1 MEKKA
6 LTISSVRAIGFL
18 GLFVLFAPCALIRAQ
33 QPLETET
40 ARPPKKG
47 AFEVQT
53 SFEYQRSKEGIE
65 RALPFAFEYGI
76 TDRLSLMVEPVF
88 YTAIRPKVGPRATG
102 IGDLEITLSYLFARE
117 KGWRPALAIAGEVKA
132 PTARKALIGSRKTDF
147 AAYLI
152 GSKRSG
158 KFDTHVN
165 IGYTFV
171 GKPAGAQ
178 LKNFV
183 NFALAEEYF
192 VHRKFALV
200 GEILVNSGSS
210 PEATTGTTTPPP
222 TVTPEI
228 SSGEIVGMGGFRYR
242 IRERMFFTMGV
253 SYDNNHAV
261 LIRPGL
267 TFNFNRPGRT
277 RPQ

>member
-1 MEKKA
+1 MIA
-6 LTISSVRAIGFL
+6 LRRLILVLGF
-18 GLFVLFAPCALIRAQ
+18 FVLSASFMVIRAQ

-40 ARPPKKG
+40 ARPPQKG

-53 SFEYQRSKEGIE
+53 AFEFQTSKEGTE

-88 YTAIRPKVGPRATG
+88 YTAIRPKSGTRATG
-102 IGDLEITLSYLFARE
+102 SGDLEITLSYLFARE
-117 KGWRPALAIAGEVKA
+117 KGRRPALAIAGEVKA
-132 PTARKALIGSRKTDF
+132 PTARNLLIGSRKADF
-147 AAYLI
+147 AFYLI
-152 GSKRSG
+152 GSKRVR
-158 KFDTHVN
+158 KFDTHAN

-171 GKPAGAQ
+171 GKPAGTQ

-192 VHRKFALV
+192 VNRRLALV
-200 GEILVNSGSS
+200 GEALVNSGSS
-210 PEATTGTTTPPP
+210 PETVVGGVAPSLG
-222 TVTPEI
+222 VTPEI
-228 SSGEIVGMGGFRYR
+228 SSGEMVGMLGFRYR
-242 IRERMFFTMGV
+242 IRNRVFATFGV

-267 TFNFNRPGRT
+267 TFYFNRPGRT
-277 RPQ
+277 RGD

>member
-1 MEKKA
+1 MIPP
-6 LTISSVRAIGFL
+6 LRTIGFV
-18 GLFVLFAPCALIRAQ
+18 GLLFLTAPCALVSAQ

-47 AFEVQT
+47 SFEVETAFEW
-53 SFEYQRSKEGIE
+53 QRSKEGTE

-76 TDRLSLMVEPVF
+76 TDRLSLMVEPVV
-88 YTAIRPKVGPRATG
+88 YTAIRPKVGTRATG
-102 IGDLEITLSYLFARE
+102 IGDVEITLSYLFAHE

-132 PTARKALIGSRKTDF
+132 PTARNALIGSRKTDF
-147 AAYLI
+147 AVYLI

-158 KFDTHVN
+158 KFDTHAN

-171 GKPAGAQ
+171 GKPAGTLQ

-192 VHRKFALV
+192 VHPRFALV
-200 GEILVNSGSS
+200 GEVLVNSGSS

-222 TVTPEI
+222 ATITPEI
-228 SSGEIVGMGGFRYR
+228 SSGEIVGMLGFRYR
-242 IRERMFFTMGV
+242 LMERVFFTMGV

-277 RPQ
+277 RP

>member
-1 MEKKA
+1 M
-6 LTISSVRAIGFL
+6 ISPLRAIGFL
-18 GLFVLFAPCALIRAQ
+18 GMLVLTALCVLVNAQ

-53 SFEYQRSKEGIE
+53 AFEYQRSKEGTE
-65 RALPFAFEYGI
+65 RAVPFAFEYGI
-76 TDRLSLMVEPVF
+76 TDRLSVMVEPVSH
-88 YTAIRPKVGPRATG
+88 TAIRPKVGTRATG
-102 IGDLEITLSYLFARE
+102 VGDLEITLSYLFAHE

-132 PTARKALIGSRKTDF
+132 PTARNVLIGSRKTDF
-147 AAYLI
+147 AVYLI

-158 KFDTHVN
+158 KFDTHAN

-178 LKNFV
+178 LTNFV

-192 VHRKFALV
+192 VHPKFTLV

-210 PEATTGTTTPPP
+210 PEAAAGTTTPLL

-242 IRERMFFTMGV
+242 IRERIFFTLGV

-267 TFNFNRPGRT
+267 TFILHRPGRT
-277 RPQ
+277 RPN

>member
-1 MEKKA
+1 
-6 LTISSVRAIGFL
+6 
-18 GLFVLFAPCALIRAQ
+18 
-33 QPLETET
+33 
-40 ARPPKKG
+40 
-47 AFEVQT
+47 
-53 SFEYQRSKEGIE
+53 
-65 RALPFAFEYGI
+65 
-76 TDRLSLMVEPVF
+76 MVEPVF
-88 YTAIRPKVGPRATG
+88 YTAIRPKVGTRATG
-102 IGDLEITLSYLFARE
+102 IGDLEVTLSYLFARE

-132 PTARKALIGSRKTDF
+132 PTARNALIGSRKTDF
-147 AAYLI
+147 ALYLI

-158 KFDTHVN
+158 NFDTHVN

-171 GKPAGAQ
+171 GKPTGAQ

-192 VHRKFALV
+192 VHPKIALV

-210 PEATTGTTTPPP
+210 PEATTGTPIPPL
-222 TVTPEI
+222 TVTPEV

-242 IRERMFFTMGV
+242 IRERMFFTLGV

-261 LIRPGL
+261 LLRPGL
-267 TFNFNRPGRT
+267 TFSFNRPGRT

>member
-1 MEKKA
+1 MGLLV
-6 LTISSVRAIGFL
+6 LT
-18 GLFVLFAPCALIRAQ
+18 APCALVRSQ

-53 SFEYQRSKEGIE
+53 SFEYQRSKEGTE
-65 RALPFAFEYGI
+65 RALPFAFEYGV

-88 YTAIRPKVGPRATG
+88 YTAIRPKVGTRATG

-132 PTARKALIGSRKTDF
+132 PTARNALIGSRKTDF

-158 KFDTHVN
+158 RFDSHVN
-165 IGYTFV
+165 IGYTSV
-171 GKPAGAQ
+171 GKPAGAP
-178 LKNFV
+178 LKNYV
-183 NFALAEEYF
+183 NFAFAEEYF
-192 VHRKFALV
+192 VRPKFALV
-200 GEILVNSGSS
+200 GEILANSGSS
-210 PEATTGTTTPPP
+210 PETAIGTTPPL
-222 TVTPEI
+222 TGTPEI

-242 IRERMFFTMGV
+242 VRERMFLTIGV

-277 RPQ
+277 RS

>member
-1 MEKKA
+1 MISPLRTIA
-6 LTISSVRAIGFL
+6 LL
-18 GLFVLFAPCALIRAQ
+18 GLLVISAPCALRAQ

-53 SFEYQRSKEGIE
+53 AFEWQRSKEGTE

-76 TDRLSLMVEPVF
+76 TDKLSIMVEPVF
-88 YTAIRPKVGPRATG
+88 YTAIRPKVGTRATG
-102 IGDLEITLSYLFARE
+102 IGDLEVTLSYLFAPE
-117 KGWRPALAIAGEVKA
+117 KGWRPALAIAGELKA
-132 PTARKALIGSRKTDF
+132 PTARNALIGSRKTDF
-147 AAYLI
+147 AVYLI
-152 GSKRSG
+152 GSKRLG
-158 KFDTHVN
+158 KFDTHAN

-192 VHRKFALV
+192 VHPKFALL

-210 PEATTGTTTPPP
+210 PEATIGTTTLPPP
-222 TVTPEI
+222 VTPEI

-242 IRERMFFTMGV
+242 IRERMFFTLGV

-267 TFNFNRPGRT
+267 TFSFNRPGRT